1 MANWFGAWFGT
12 EAAIPPSGERAFRLR
27 LTDGDLS
34 VDFMSS
40 SGAELA
46 ADGWTMPV
54 PRLKGGGVYGDSGLA
69 HGRMLKHARF
79 DNVTD
84 IFRFGLRFS
93 SINDMIRQFSAI
105 EELLMVRAPGYWQ
118 RDPRYGP
125 VWLER
130 QLDGESETAYYLVD
144 HGFYDKHALVT
155 AHTTPVAGAL
165 PSLDVEIVRQPFVLA
180 AAPGQ
185 VQKKSVMLALQ
196 QWNFAAAWAE
206 ETTLPSGGAFSFV
219 ELATGDIYAG
229 GASEILLYTK
239 ATDSWAAI
247 ATAPV
252 TLAEDVTA
260 ALLLSNGDVLFGG
273 NGRIIKLSGGTWS
286 EETTLPAGQIYSLI
300 EASNGELFAADNG
313 QILKRATGG
322 TWSVHNGT
330 LASGQVYS
338 LIEASNGRL
347 YAGETG
353 RILRTAVVSSGDTV
367 TYFIA
372 TGNDDAEEHDGTM
385 DLDSNDLD
393 LFRAVGD
400 YSAVRFTLADIP
412 KNAIIHAAKLRFS
425 ARETQT
431 SGTPKGSIMAQLTAD
446 APAIGTSKNYLTNL
460 TKTTAAIAWD
470 GVGSWI
476 NGNKY
481 DSPDFKAVVQELV
494 NQASWA
500 AGNHALL
507 LVKGLVSGQRSASS
521 RDRSAGE
528 APELI
533 IEWSAALAS
542 TDTWEL
548 ASTLPVGNVR
558 STVEVGGVL
567 FFGDNGQIIASEDGD
582 EFGVITTLPTGEVRG
597 MAADGSLIY
606 AAGNG
611 EIYKSADGGN
621 TWTLDSSLPTGQGEA
636 VLVSGGTVRVGESG
650 RIVALEPS
658 TFIVGQEATV
668 DNAVMLANHHK
679 IANLTHLF
687 RDDGG
692 VLTNLYPA
700 AALPLQLF
708 PTVAAVG
715 DALVAGIDSSLA
727 DTGPFSSLIFSLA
740 VPASATTSYTITAKY
755 WNGTSWTTLAVH
767 DGTSQ
772 LGAVGVNAIAWQ
784 MPSNWAETAVAGVT
798 GWWVRLEL
806 TALTGSFA
814 SPTQGSRDVYAAFA
828 AYAEIADD
836 QAKGIIDS
844 LARLHLTNR
853 AGSLLKSGRFV
864 LGIKQV
870 DGYELFRA
878 FLNLADTQN
887 PEGVAVGIVDG
898 ATTSFVDSLG
908 AAAGRAVRFDASGVA
923 LNTLAD
929 RVKISL
935 ATTVANSFYGTYRLF
950 VRGYQYAGSAG
961 AIRLRWRV
969 VSGSGGM
976 SELTDAQ
983 VTVSTSDHELIEF
996 ETTIQLPVSNQ
1007 QTAGELGDETSLI
1020 LQIAAS
1026 SSAARF
1032 DVYDIFLQPT
1042 DLGWADVQDTA
1053 NSSASAV
1060 GDGERLAIDSIGE
1073 PRVTI
1078 RAKAEKTATGLIKS
1092 SYSPESNGELRVLAQ
1107 AQQRI
1112 WVLAA
1117 ARPSAGSTVWVSQPE
1132 MLHSIRGWQV
1142 DRFLTGRG
1150 AN

>member
-12 EAAIPPSGERAFRLR
+12 EAAIPPSGERAFRLT

-34 VDFMSS
+34 VNWMSS
-40 SGAELA
+40 SGMELA
-46 ADGWTMPV
+46 ADGWTMSV

-69 HGRMLKHARF
+69 HGRMLKHGRF

-84 IFRFGLRFS
+84 VFRFGFRFS
-93 SINDMIRQFSAI
+93 SINDMIRQFSLI

-144 HGFYDKHALVT
+144 YGFYDKHALVT

-165 PSLDVEIVRQPFVLA
+165 PSLDVEISRQPFVLG

-185 VQKKSVMLALQ
+185 VQKKSVMFALQ
-196 QWNFAAAWAE
+196 QWNFTAAWAE
-206 ETTLPSGGAFSFV
+206 ETTLPSGGIFSFA

-229 GASEILLYTK
+229 GASEILLYSSG
-239 ATDSWAAI
+239 SWSAVS
-247 ATAPV
+247 TAPV

-260 ALLLSNGDVLFGG
+260 ALLLANGDVLFGG
-273 NGRIIKLSGGTWS
+273 NGRILKLSGGAWS
-286 EETTLPAGQIYSLI
+286 EETTLPAGQVYSLI
-300 EASNGELFAADNG
+300 EASNGELFAADDG
-313 QILKRATGG
+313 QILKRSSGG
-322 TWSVHNGT
+322 TWSVHNAT
-330 LASGQVYS
+330 LPAGQVYS

-347 YAGETG
+347 YAGEAG
-353 RILRTAVVSSGDTV
+353 RILRTAVVASGDTV
-367 TYFIA
+367 TYFVED
-372 TGNDDAEEHDGTM
+372 GDDDAEEHDGSM

-400 YSAVRFTLADIP
+400 YSAMRFQLADIP

-425 ARETQT
+425 AREMQT
-431 SGTPKGSIMAQLTAD
+431 SGTPKGEISAQLVAS
-446 APAIGTSKNYLTNL
+446 APAIGTSKNYITNL
-460 TKTTAAIAWD
+460 TKTSAAVEWS

-494 NQASWA
+494 SQASWA
-500 AGNHALL
+500 AGNRALL
-507 LVKGLVSGQRSASS
+507 LVKGLVAGQRSASS

-548 ASTLPVGNVR
+548 ASTLPAGNVR
-558 STVEVGGVL
+558 SAVEVDGVL

-582 EFGVITTLPTGEVRG
+582 EFGVVTTLPTGEVRG

-621 TWTLDSSLPTGQGEA
+621 TWALDSSILGGQGEA
-636 VLVSGGTVRVGESG
+636 VLANGGTVRVGENG

-658 TFIVGQEATV
+658 SFSVGQEATV
-668 DNAVMLANHHK
+668 DNAVMVANHHK
-679 IANLTHLF
+679 AANLTHVF

-700 AALPLQLF
+700 AAFPLQLF
-708 PTVAAVG
+708 PAVAVVG
-715 DALVAGIDSSLA
+715 DAVVAGIDSSLA
-727 DTGPFSSLIFSLA
+727 NTGPFSSLVFSLA
-740 VPASATTSYTITAKY
+740 TPASATTSYTITAKY
-755 WNGTSWTTLAVH
+755 WNGASWATLTVH

-772 LGAVGVNAIAWQ
+772 LGAVGANAIAWQ
-784 MPSNWAETAVAGVT
+784 MPSDWSETAVSGVT
-798 GWWVRLEL
+798 GWWIRLEL
-806 TALTGSFA
+806 TALSGSFT
-814 SPTQGSRDVYAAFA
+814 SPAQGSRDVYAAFA

-836 QAKGIIDS
+836 QAKGIVDS

-864 LGIKQV
+864 IGTKPV
-870 DGYELFRA
+870 EGHESFRA
-878 FLNLADTQN
+878 WLNLADTQN
-887 PEGVAVGIVDG
+887 PDGVAVSIADG

-908 AAAGRAVRFDASGVA
+908 AAAGRAVRFNASSVA

-935 ATTVANSFYGTYRLF
+935 ATTVARSFYGTYRLF

-961 AIRLRWRV
+961 AVQLRWRV

-983 VTVSTSDHELIEF
+983 VTASTSDHELIEF
-996 ETTIQLPVSNQ
+996 ETTIQLPVSSQ
-1007 QTAGELGDETSLI
+1007 LTGSELGDETSLV

-1042 DLGWADVQDTA
+1042 NLAWADVQDTA
-1053 NSSASAV
+1053 NSSTSAV

-1073 PRVTI
+1073 PRVPI
-1078 RAKAEKTATGLIKS
+1078 RAKSEKVATGLTKG
-1092 SYSPESNGELRVLAQ
+1092 SYAPESNGELRVLAQ

-1117 ARPSAGSTVWVSQPE
+1117 ARPSAGSTVWASQPE
-1132 MLHSIRGWQV
+1132 MLHSIRGWQT